1 MDDKL
6 GALVGQR
13 IRRLRVQSGLGLREQ
28 ARAIGMSASSL
39 SALENNRG
47 GISLRRLQQV
57 AGHFGLHITDLLADS
72 DQAGSNG
79 RPVEVI
85 RNCTA
90 AVRGVRRGHGVVY
103 QVVGSG
109 KNHAIQPYF
118 LSFDPGG
125 GYGDDKISHV
135 GEEFAYV
142 LHGEVELLLGP
153 KAHRLAQGDMVRFRT
168 ETPHAFKNASSV
180 GMSVVIG
187 AATPP
192 W

>member
-1 MDDKL
+1 MDEKL

-57 AGHFGLHITDLLADS
+57 ANHFGLHITDLLADS
-72 DQAGSNG
+72 EQGVANG
-79 RPVEVI
+79 RPLEIV

-90 AVRGVRRGHGVVY
+90 NAPGVQRGHGVVY
-103 QVVGSG
+103 QVVGTG
-109 KNHAIQPYF
+109 KGHAIQPYF

-125 GYGDDKISHV
+125 GYGDDKIGHV

-142 LHGEVELLLGP
+142 LQGEVELLLGR

-168 ETPHAFKNASSV
+168 ETPHAFRNASSV

>member
-57 AGHFGLHITDLLADS
+57 AGHFGLHITDLLADGEQS
-72 DQAGSNG
+72 GADGHA
-79 RPVEVI
+79 VEII

-90 AVRGVRRGHGVVY
+90 SVRGVQRGRGVVY

-118 LSFDPGG
+118 LSFHPGG
-125 GYGDDKISHV
+125 GYGDDQIGHV

-142 LHGEVELLLGP
+142 LQGEVELLLGR
-153 KAHRLAQGDMVRFRT
+153 KAHRLAQGDMARFRT
-168 ETPHAFKNASSV
+168 ETPHAFRNASSV